1 MKQSEAERLAMEEE
15 EKGVSEKSDEEV
27 PSEEIYEESYPKQD
41 NPIPSLTRLSDD
53 EEMEWNVDDADE
65 SSVEEFTKG
74 DALGSATAQKELD
87 DSNPSNSEKDSV
99 KLDDGSKVKESNE
112 NTTTKESNS
121 TEMTEPTPHIIQSTS
136 AQSQS
141 SELLEIGK
149 DGKLVKSKPKL
160 NLMDLFNKAK
170 EKKAGTVSEKKD
182 QKDEKDEQTNDN
194 TDEQTNDNTDK
205 QINDKID
212 LQNEPKSESSED
224 PLFEKEDE
232 ETVDEND
239 YEEQQPTAEDYA
251 RYKAMMQESSIRSTP
266 FDM

>member
-15 EKGVSEKSDEEV
+15 EEKGVSEESDEEV
-27 PSEEIYEESYPKQD
+27 PSEEIYEESSPKQE

-65 SSVEEFTKG
+65 SNAEEESAKG
-74 DALGSATAQKELD
+74 DTLGSATAQKELEN
-87 DSNPSNSEKDSV
+87 SNLSYSEKDSV
-99 KLDDGSKVKESNE
+99 KPDDGIKAKESNE

-121 TEMTEPTPHIIQSTS
+121 TVVAEPTSPVIQSTS

-170 EKKAGTVSEKKD
+170 EKKTSMPSEKKDEKKD
-182 QKDEKDEQTNDN
+182 QKDEKDEHTN
-194 TDEQTNDNTDK
+194 E
-205 QINDKID
+205 KID

-251 RYKAMMQESSIRSTP
+251 RYKAMMQESSIRITP

>member
-15 EKGVSEKSDEEV
+15 EEKGVSEDSDEEV
-27 PSEEIYEESYPKQD
+27 PSEEIYEESSPKQE

-65 SSVEEFTKG
+65 SNAEEESAKG
-74 DALGSATAQKELD
+74 DTLGSATAQKELEN
-87 DSNPSNSEKDSV
+87 SNLSYSEKDSV
-99 KLDDGSKVKESNE
+99 KPDDGIKAKESNE

-121 TEMTEPTPHIIQSTS
+121 TVVAKPTSPVIQSTS

-170 EKKAGTVSEKKD
+170 EKKTSMPSEKKDEKKD
-182 QKDEKDEQTNDN
+182 QKDEKDEHT
-194 TDEQTNDNTDK
+194 
-205 QINDKID
+205 NDKID

-239 YEEQQPTAEDYA
+239 YKEQQPTAEDYA
-251 RYKAMMQESSIRSTP
+251 RYKAMMQESSIRITP

>member
-1 MKQSEAERLAMEEE
+1 MEEEE
-15 EKGVSEKSDEEV
+15 EKGVSEESDEEV
-27 PSEEIYEESYPKQD
+27 PSEEIYEESSPKQE

-65 SSVEEFTKG
+65 SNAEEESAKG
-74 DALGSATAQKELD
+74 DTLGSATAQKELEN
-87 DSNPSNSEKDSV
+87 SNLSYSEKDSV
-99 KLDDGSKVKESNE
+99 NPDDGIKAKESNE

-121 TEMTEPTPHIIQSTS
+121 TVVAEPTSPVIQSTS

-170 EKKAGTVSEKKD
+170 EKKTSMPSEKKDEKKD
-182 QKDEKDEQTNDN
+182 QKDEKDEHT
-194 TDEQTNDNTDK
+194 
-205 QINDKID
+205 NDKID

-239 YEEQQPTAEDYA
+239 YKEQQPTAEDYA
-251 RYKAMMQESSIRSTP
+251 RYKAMMQESSIRITP